1 MVASVTAR
9 DEDCESQSI
18 AGDGIA
24 PSLKRVLLVLTSRCN
39 LKCAYC
45 FQNAPGPSRMAADT
59 VQAGIR
65 LAVCSSS
72 QQVGIVFTGGEPL
85 LEYRQ
90 IGDAVDY
97 AERILPPG
105 KSVKYWLITNGL
117 LLSAGIAGFLQEH
130 RFKVQLSFDGVEGAQ
145 RGRGAHTFKILD
157 RLLDSLR
164 TSYPALWQ
172 RLHVTATV
180 TPRNVRFVAQSIS
193 YFLGKEVTDLSIA
206 PVITH
211 YPGWENS
218 EIARLDAQF
227 TEVSDQSWRHLLA
240 TGKVPLRCFRKGDP
254 PPGQADRRSVCS
266 ALRGSALTV
275 DVDGQ
280 VYGCPLFVDS
290 YQDFPAGS
298 LMCGLEALRM
308 GHIEGPDFPGRRA
321 AAVRAAEKLVPPDWA
336 ARRYSSLGRC
346 CDCPYQ
352 AECSICPVSIWSKP
366 DDTDPLR
373 VPDFVCAFNRVMLKH
388 RQAFPHL
395 TPALKELLPL

>member
-1 MVASVTAR
+1 ML
-9 DEDCESQSI
+9 
-18 AGDGIA
+18 
-24 PSLKRVLLVLTSRCN
+24 P
-39 LKCAYC
+39 
-45 FQNAPGPSRMAADT
+45 DT

-65 LAVCSSS
+65 LAVHSPSP
-72 QQVGIVFTGGEPL
+72 QAGIVFTGGEPL
-85 LEYRQ
+85 LEFRQ
-90 IGDAVDY
+90 VRDAVEH
-97 AERILPPG
+97 AEGILPPG
-105 KSVKYWLITNGL
+105 KSLKYWLITNGL
-117 LLSAGIAGFLQEH
+117 LLSAEIAGFLQEH
-130 RFKVQLSFDGVEGAQ
+130 KFKVQLSFDGVEEAQ
-145 RGRGAHTFKILD
+145 RDRGAHTFNILD

-164 TSYPALWQ
+164 ADFPDLWR
-172 RLHVTATV
+172 RLQVTATV

-218 EIARLDAQF
+218 EIERLDAQF
-227 TEVSDQSWRHLLA
+227 AEVSDLSWRHLLA

-254 PPGQADRRSVCS
+254 PSGQAGRQSVCS

-280 VYGCPLFVDS
+280 VCGCPLFVDS
-290 YQDFPAGS
+290 SQDFPAGS
-298 LMCGLEALRM
+298 LMSGLEALRM
-308 GHIEGPDFPGRRA
+308 GHIEGPDFAGRRA
-321 AAVRAAEKLVPPDWA
+321 AAIRAAEELAPPDWA

-366 DDTDPLR
+366 DDTDPFR

-388 RQAFPHL
+388 REAFPHL